1 MSKPTARSPKISVSG
16 YQTSAVRCAL
26 ALLLVVLGI
35 AWIAVYINLAMDAAN
50 FIPGVGLKKPDN
62 PLPWMADLKRWNFL
76 IGFGLIFAGLVV
88 SAHPKTPLGRGRAV
102 APAMVTCLLVGLIW
116 IVVYYFVAADNKIP
130 VMRSLDQYNL
140 AVGIGFIAVGFAF
153 ATRWE

>member
-1 MSKPTARSPKISVSG
+1 MSKKTVHSPKISVSG
-16 YQTSAVRCAL
+16 YETSVVRCAL
-26 ALLLVVLGI
+26 AVILVVLGI
-35 AWIAVYINLAMDAAN
+35 AWIAVYINVAMDAAN
-50 FIPGVGLKKPDN
+50 FIPGIGMKRPDN

-76 IGFGLIFAGLVV
+76 IGFVLILAGLVV

-102 APAMVTCLLVGLIW
+102 APAMCACLLFGLIW